1 MTPRTSPTSAI
12 RDAFSAPSTDE
23 LKEELRTAQT
33 PNIRRRR
40 VIVGLSFA
48 GMAAMGAVSLFQTGL
63 LEHLPDPPGDA
74 FDSDAVNLADD
85 AYDAGV
91 PDGPLAVRTLVTNV
105 PLAALGGEERAT
117 TRPWIPLTFA
127 GKATA
132 GAWASGKSLW
142 KMASGK
148 QPWCAYRV
156 AGAAANLGIVALALP
171 EAWRAVRSA
180 WDWLTGRD

>member
-1 MTPRTSPTSAI
+1 MTPRTSPTSVI
-12 RDAFSAPSTDE
+12 RNALSAPSTDE

-40 VIVGLSFA
+40 GIIGLSFA
-48 GMAAMGAVSLFQTGL
+48 GMAALGAVSLLQTGVL
-63 LEHLPDPPGDA
+63 GHLPDPPADA
-74 FDSDAVNLADD
+74 FDSDQVNLADD

-91 PDGPLAVRTLVTNV
+91 PDGPLAVRTLATNV
-105 PLAALGGEERAT
+105 PLAALGGEERASQ
-117 TRPWIPLTFA
+117 RPWIPLAFT
-127 GKATA
+127 GKAAA
-132 GAWASGKSLW
+132 GAWASGKSIW
-142 KMASGK
+142 KMARGE

-180 WDWLTGRD
+180 WDWLTGD